1 MFNVPKVSAHCDIPC
16 KIYDPAAAQYAV
28 LSVIRFLDLINE
40 IDDSDMN
47 KKNTAEIA
55 RLTIQKEEH
64 AQIAKD
70 EIVTIWGDYFKEP
83 QISKFPNIH
92 ELVHLIM
99 QDASK
104 CKQDIDRVNAENLLK
119 NINTFTEIFW
129 ATKDTE
135 TKSFIAP
142 YPPEMEVICP
152 ILKSA

>member
-83 QISKFPNIH
+83 QITKFPEVH
-92 ELVHLIM
+92 ALVHSIM
-99 QDASK
+99 MSGSK
-104 CKQDIDRVNAENLLK
+104 SKQTLNRGNAEDLLNK
-119 NINTFTEIFW
+119 VNRFAEIFW
-129 ATKDTE
+129 ATKDIETE
-135 TKSFIAP
+135 NLVSP
-142 YPPEMEVICP
+142 YPPSMSVVCP
-152 ILKSA
+152 KLQSA

>member
-40 IDDSDMN
+40 IDDSNMN

-83 QISKFPNIH
+83 QIIKFPEVH
-92 ELVHLIM
+92 ELVHGIM
-99 QDASK
+99 MSGSK
-104 CKQDIDRVNAENLLK
+104 SKQTLNRENAEDLLNK
-119 NINTFTEIFW
+119 VNRFAEIFW
-129 ATKDTE
+129 ATKDIETE
-135 TKSFIAP
+135 NLVSP
-142 YPPEMEVICP
+142 YPPSMPVVYP
-152 ILKSA
+152 KLQSA

>member
-40 IDDSDMN
+40 IDDSNMN

-83 QISKFPNIH
+83 QITKFPEVH
-92 ELVHLIM
+92 ELVHGIM
-99 QDASK
+99 MSGSK
-104 CKQDIDRVNAENLLK
+104 SKQTLNRENAEDLLK
-119 NINTFTEIFW
+119 KVNRFAEIFW
-129 ATKDTE
+129 ATKDIETE
-135 TKSFIAP
+135 NLVSP
-142 YPPEMEVICP
+142 YPPSMSVVFP
-152 ILKSA
+152 KLQSA

>member
-1 MFNVPKVSAHCDIPC
+1 MFNVPKVLAHCDIPC

-40 IDDSDMN
+40 IDESDMN

-83 QISKFPNIH
+83 QITMFPEIH
-92 ELVHLIM
+92 ELVHGIM
-99 QDASK
+99 MSGSK
-104 CKQDIDRVNAENLLK
+104 SKQTLNRENAEDLLNK
-119 NINTFTEIFW
+119 VNRFAEIFW
-129 ATKDTE
+129 ATKDIETE
-135 TKSFIAP
+135 NLVSP
-142 YPPEMEVICP
+142 YPPSMLVVCP
-152 ILKSA
+152 KLQSA